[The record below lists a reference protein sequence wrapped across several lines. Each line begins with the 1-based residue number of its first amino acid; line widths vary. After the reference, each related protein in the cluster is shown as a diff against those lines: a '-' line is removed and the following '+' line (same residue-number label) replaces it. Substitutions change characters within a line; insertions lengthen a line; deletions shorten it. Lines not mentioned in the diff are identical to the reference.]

1 MASIEINRVM
11 APECPR
17 CGTEWPEGDYWPSL
31 SRQDNETEICSDCGN
46 SEALIDYYSRDG
58 LLATPDILGWHN
70 QTVVRHI
77 LLKKIKEAKNA

>member
-1 MASIEINRVM
+1 MAKVEITRVI

-46 SEALIDYYSRDG
+46 AEAMIDYFHPEG
-58 LLATPDILGWHN
+58 LLQGRDILGWHN

-77 LLKKIKEAKNA
+77 LLKKIKEAHNA